1 MNIFLWLLLDL
12 YSKSH
17 VELNVVVPFT
27 LPLTL
32 NIVSPLT
39 SDHLELI
46 YNLMTCLALSGY
58 RSFVPTLIHASGP
71 FGLQDTY
78 SSVCCL
84 IITWQLEMERGK
96 KKGIG
101 TFIKDHLWAVILLGS
116 LCGLPHSILIIP
128 LWNLNYYHCFRDKE
142 TEEIR
147 VSSLSKVTEPVRGRE
162 ITKIL
167 AWSWSTQLFHYSI
180 LPSVP
185 CLAFSP
191 TLLSSPPGLGPMRPW
206 WRIPSFLYVTFLH
219 WF

>member
-1 MNIFLWLLLDL
+1 MPSYFLKPSVPDISPSCGASGHDLLLSSNCPTL
-12 YSKSH
+12 
-17 VELNVVVPFT
+17 VGPF
-27 LPLTL
+27 LEFLSGFK
-32 NIVSPLT
+32 ISPLT

-128 LWNLNYYHCFRDKE
+128 L
-142 TEEIR
+142 
-147 VSSLSKVTEPVRGRE
+147 
-162 ITKIL
+162 
-167 AWSWSTQLFHYSI
+167 
-180 LPSVP
+180 
-185 CLAFSP
+185 
-191 TLLSSPPGLGPMRPW
+191 
-206 WRIPSFLYVTFLH
+206 
-219 WF
+219 